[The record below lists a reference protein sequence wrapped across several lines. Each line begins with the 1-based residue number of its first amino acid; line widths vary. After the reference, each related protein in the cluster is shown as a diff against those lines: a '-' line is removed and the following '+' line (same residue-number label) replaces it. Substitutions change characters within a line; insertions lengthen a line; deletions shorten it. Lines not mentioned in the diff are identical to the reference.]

1 MTSKDKT
8 GDQLVASIRRTKAA
22 ATKTNATAAPAKA
35 ATRTRSAARQS
46 KGAKAGKAATDV
58 SAGYYQAGRRVWPD

>member
-22 ATKTNATAAPAKA
+22 AAKADPTAAPAKA
-35 ATRTRSAARQS
+35 ATRARSAAGQS
-46 KGAKAGKAATDV
+46 KGAKAGKAATGV
-58 SAGYYQAGRRVWPD
+58 SAGHYQAGRRVWPD